1 MIMTMSMS
9 ITKPKNNFT

>member
-1 MIMTMSMS
+1 MSMTMS